1 MAELFKRTWSHQ
13 RPGGDKKGTESP
25 SGWRA
30 IYKVE
35 KPEPGEPD
43 WMAVPLI
50 GWGSFIS
57 R

>member
-35 KPEPGEPD
+35 KPEPGEPG
-43 WMAVPLI
+43 APAG
-50 GWGSFIS
+50 GWGNH